1 MRQRA
6 AGDAMQPAVIC
17 AALVLVTSC
26 ADPVHDRAVDA
37 LGPEAPGV
45 RPGPKHRPGQPCLTC
60 HGGDGPSS
68 LIMSFAG
75 TVYQH
80 ESSNDPAEGAIVRVV
95 DAEQRTYE
103 TPTNSAGNFWIPA
116 GRFEPTFPVS
126 AAVTLGQYSGVMRT
140 TMRLDGS
147 CNGCH
152 VHPQNAS
159 SPGRLW
165 VLPDSASPM

>member
-1 MRQRA
+1 
-6 AGDAMQPAVIC
+6 MQSAVTF
-17 AALVLVTSC
+17 ALFILVTSC
-26 ADPVHDRAVDA
+26 ADPVHDQAVEA

-45 RPGPKHRPGQPCLTC
+45 PRGPEHRPGQPCLTC

-68 LIMSFAG
+68 LVMAFAG

-80 ESSNDPAEGAIVRVV
+80 LSSKDPAEGAIVRVV

-103 TPTNSAGNFWIPA
+103 TPTNSAGNFWIPV
-116 GRFEPTFPVS
+116 GRFKATFPVS
-126 AAVTLGQYSGVMRT
+126 AAVTLGQVSRVMRT

-152 VHPQNAS
+152 VNPESVS
-159 SPGRLW
+159 SPGRVW
-165 VLPDSASPM
+165 VLPDSVSPM

>member
-1 MRQRA
+1 
-6 AGDAMQPAVIC
+6 MQPGIVIA
-17 AALVLVTSC
+17 AALLVASC

-37 LGPEAPGV
+37 LGPEARGV
-45 RPGPKHRPGQPCLTC
+45 PPGPKHRPGQPCLVC

-68 LIMSFAG
+68 LVMSFAG

-80 ESSNDPAEGAIVRVV
+80 QSSTDPAEGAIVRVL
-95 DAEQRTYE
+95 DAAQRTYE
-103 TPTNSAGNFWIPA
+103 TPSNSAGNFWIPE
-116 GRFEPTFPVS
+116 GRFKATFPVS
-126 AAVTLGQYSGVMRT
+126 AAVTLGTYSRVMRT

-152 VHPQNAS
+152 VDPQSAG

-165 VLPDSASPM
+165 VLDDSVSTM